1 MTLQHIARTSRCQ
14 MGAMLQRQQLQ
25 NLPRQHLPRK
35 HLPEALLGPLLASA
49 VLNSLHPLQPSNDQL
64 QRLCLDLQLSKQ
76 R

>member
-25 NLPRQHLPRK
+25 NLPRQHLP
-35 HLPEALLGPLLASA
+35 EALLGPLLASA

-64 QRLCLDLQLSKQ
+64 HGLCLDLQLSKQ